1 MADDN
6 DASPE
11 DLDLDGDD
19 IMMNVEPSAEEDSN
33 NSIDQRNTDFGIADE
48 GEADIAN
55 NDDKGSVPENL
66 EPVSVGER
74 NMECGIVEEIKKD
87 KSVEGSTEDVV
98 KNSLTEES
106 DLATGRKKNSA
117 LVIVG
122 SNHKFNVRSRYLSDS
137 FASCHDF
144 CKYGHKHE
152 SEKQTKRLT
161 LRTIRESQPLKKT
174 TSDDLEA
181 CVLKKAIRE
190 KDLHR
195 RLSLPG
201 PIPEKSPLMR
211 VEGGNLSK
219 KDVNL
224 PKLKR
229 VQSEIKTSSVQCPG
243 SSSRNKSDTGSVM
256 RTMSQN
262 LRKSPTPK
270 TREVKTWKVVG
281 SRSVGEKEVKENG
294 LMGSSLNTSA
304 GFSKSVKE
312 IKAKE
317 PMQNSLKTSFGF
329 SKSVKAI
336 KAKEPMSN
344 SPKTPLKKSSSF
356 KARLYKNRKSSSF
369 SKVEG
374 LDSFERTLSTIE
386 SMANVESETNP
397 DENVQNSPP
406 AARTRKTQEPRST
419 RKGIGA
425 SLLSFSSQES
435 SRQQGEKNGSRAGKN
450 KLRSNKTEDSGSKT
464 TTPRAKSTVA
474 HRLTQ
479 DGRSKPNTQ
488 RENPTV
494 DPKLKPKKKEKTHSE
509 EKDASSW
516 KVKFK
521 RGTVVALQ
529 VANNAPKKLRFK
541 RGKILGE
548 EQNSKADV
556 KQLNNEYDKSTE
568 SNDKLG
574 PEKVRLRHQEASGK
588 KDDVD
593 LNNVIEET
601 ASKLVKTRKSK
612 VKALVGA
619 FETVMSLHDRKRPV
633 EISES

>member
-494 DPKLKPKKKEKTHSE
+494 DPKLK
-509 EKDASSW
+509 
-516 KVKFK
+516 
-521 RGTVVALQ
+521 
-529 VANNAPKKLRFK
+529 
-541 RGKILGE
+541 
-548 EQNSKADV
+548 
-556 KQLNNEYDKSTE
+556 
-568 SNDKLG
+568 
-574 PEKVRLRHQEASGK
+574 
-588 KDDVD
+588 
-593 LNNVIEET
+593 
-601 ASKLVKTRKSK
+601 
-612 VKALVGA
+612 
-619 FETVMSLHDRKRPV
+619 
-633 EISES
+633 